1 MNRTK
6 VVLVALNKPN
16 NYALALGYLKL
27 YAQTDPELNS
37 RLTFSELQ
45 LSADTRTFS
54 VAVRIAA
61 QRPGIVG
68 FSCNVWNIHRILKV
82 VKHLRRFCP
91 SVPIIFGGQEVTNSQ
106 IDYMGR
112 CPQVDVLVDGEGEET
127 FRRVLRSIVLAD
139 GGSLAEIPGIQY
151 RADGQVQT
159 TPRAEAIAELNLIPS
174 PYLADLIEVLP
185 DAHLGVM
192 IETAR
197 GCRFRCTFC
206 FEGSRFKKI
215 RYFPMERVEAEIA
228 HMAAKGA
235 HDFHIL
241 DPILANAD
249 RERLTEMNRIIEQH
263 ILPHGRHTLS
273 VEVHAE
279 LLKADTIHLLK
290 HFTLFD
296 VGLQSV
302 NAVAMKHIRRPVNW
316 DRFLNGVELLRTLP
330 GRTNLYVLEGLPGEN
345 FFLFLRSVRFVFDL
359 DVPRLF
365 LNRLCVLNGTEL
377 STDAA
382 GLKLRHSETPPYIAM
397 SNYSF
402 SEHEVQLGDI
412 FGKTLMREHGA
423 TVLPSVLWRDDD
435 DCV

>member
-1 MNRTK
+1 MSRTK
-6 VVLVALNKPN
+6 VVLVALNKSN

-27 YAQTDPELNS
+27 YAQADAELNS
-37 RLTFSELQ
+37 RITFRELQ
-45 LSADTRTFS
+45 LNAETRTFS
-54 VAVRIAA
+54 VALQIAI
-61 QRPGIVG
+61 QRPGIVA

-127 FRRVLRSIVLAD
+127 FRRVLRSFVLAD
-139 GGSLAEIPGIQY
+139 GESLAEIPGIQY
-151 RADGQVQT
+151 RADGRVHT
-159 TPRAEAIAELNLIPS
+159 TPRAEAIADLSVIPS
-174 PYLADLIEVLP
+174 PYLADLIDVMP
-185 DAHLGVM
+185 DAHLGMM

-215 RYFPMERVEAEIA
+215 RYFPMARVEAEIA
-228 HMAAKGA
+228 HMTARGVRE
-235 HDFHIL
+235 FHIL

-249 RERLTEMNRIIEQH
+249 SERLIEMNRIIEQH
-263 ILPHGRHTLS
+263 ILPHGSHTLS

-279 LLKADTIHLLK
+279 LLKEETVGLLK

-302 NAVAMKHIRRPVNW
+302 NAIAMKHIRRGVNW
-316 DRFLNGVELLRTLP
+316 DRFLKGIELLRPLP
-330 GRTNLYVLEGLPGEN
+330 GRTNLYVLAGLPGEN
-345 FFLFLRSVRFVFDL
+345 FFLFLRSVRFAFDL
-359 DVPRLF
+359 NVPRLF
-365 LNRLCVLNGTEL
+365 INRLCVLNGTEL

-382 GLKLRHSETPPYIAM
+382 GLKLRHSKTPPYIAM

-402 SEHEVQLGDI
+402 SEHEMQLGDI

-423 TVLPSVLWRDDD
+423 TGLPTVLWRDDD